1 MSLPAPV
8 MYEQLRRTV
17 GFFPANDC
25 KLAAQPI
32 QRIKQPGI
40 SDLHGIQWLEFLLRP
55 CGRFGHLTPDRFV
68 RQIYAGEIGLELDR
82 MVAGITLG
90 WIAEQD
96 QRIRASVNVH
106 PSSLGNPEFVERL
119 LRDIDDLGLDPDQ
132 LCLELVEF
140 AEPVSIARIRHGV
153 QEIKDAGV
161 LLALDDYG
169 KGLPNFDLCGEGA
182 VDFIKIDR
190 AFVEHINVN
199 SHHEALIRGIFALA
213 SEMNIEVVA
222 EGIERATQLTTLR
235 RLGVQ
240 WAQGYLLQRPT
251 LIDL

>member
-8 MYEQLRRTV
+8 MYEQLRRAV
-17 GFFPANDC
+17 GFFPAHEC

-32 QRIKQPGI
+32 QRIKQPGVTDI
-40 SDLHGIQWLEFLLRP
+40 NGFQWLEFLLRP
-55 CGRFGHLTPDRFV
+55 NGRFGHLTPDRFV
-68 RQIYAGEIGLELDR
+68 RQIYAGEVGLDLDR
-82 MVAGITLG
+82 MVTGITMG

-96 QRIRASVNVH
+96 VRVRASINVH
-106 PSSLGNPEFVERL
+106 PSSLGRPEFVEGL
-119 LRDIDDLGLDPDQ
+119 LTDIDELNLDPDQ
-132 LCLELVEF
+132 ICLELVEF
-140 AEPVSIARIRHGV
+140 AEPVSIARIRAGV
-153 QEIKDAGV
+153 QEIKQAGV

-213 SEMNIEVVA
+213 SEMGIEVVA
-222 EGIERATQLTTLR
+222 EGVERATQLTTLR

-240 WAQGYLLQRPT
+240 WAQGYYLKRPE
-251 LIDL
+251 LIDV